1 MSWFSN
7 IFGKSNSADTAN
19 YKHPETDVMAGDNIH
34 VLEGLF
40 VNNQPPA
47 EASEKVAGNAV
58 SLKNYLGQDFQ
69 RMGFEDGYKG
79 HATELMENKIRS
91 LKADFRYAVHFKMDA
106 IRQEVVQLEHERINV
121 EGMSDRLIRQLDN
134 KINALKA
141 NLGELEAETAMADID
156 QGYVLIGILQYRD
169 GYIRGTE
176 AYHEEKMIAG
186 NTGLFL

>member
-7 IFGKSNSADTAN
+7 IFSNSNSANAATSNNSGA
-19 YKHPETDVMAGDNIH
+19 DVLAGDNIN

-47 EASEKVAGNAV
+47 LALADNAV
-58 SLKNYLGQDFQ
+58 SLKTYLGQDFQ

-79 HATELMENKIRS
+79 HATELLENKIRS
-91 LKADFRYAVHFKMDA
+91 LKADFRYAVHVKMDA
-106 IRQEVVQLEHERINV
+106 MRQQVLQLEHERINV
-121 EGMSDRLIRQLDN
+121 EGMSERLIRQLDN
-134 KINALKA
+134 KIYALNA

-156 QGYVLIGILQYRD
+156 QGYVMIGILQFRD